1 MKIFSRYKKG
11 KKTLMNEINVTP
23 FVDVM
28 LVLLIIFM
36 ITAPLLTTGIK
47 INLPKSTANQ
57 ISEKKEPITITINKK
72 GEIYLQNNKMESK
85 KLIKKLSELKKQDKD
100 LKIYIRGDRDIN
112 YGKIMKI
119 MGEINQAGF
128 KKVALVS
135 ELIGKF
141 FKMIGS
147 VFLAI
152 IVHFFINI
160 SFFKLLNKLL
170 TKKKE

>member
-47 INLPKSTANQ
+47 INLPKSAANQ

-72 GEIYLQNNKMESK
+72 GEIYLQNKKMESK

-119 MGEINQAGF
+119 MGEINRAGF
-128 KKVALVS
+128 KKVALVT
-135 ELIGKF
+135 E
-141 FKMIGS
+141 
-147 VFLAI
+147 
-152 IVHFFINI
+152 IN
-160 SFFKLLNKLL
+160 
-170 TKKKE
+170 

>member
-1 MKIFSRYKKG
+1 MAFKLNRSKNEP
-11 KKTLMNEINVTP
+11 MSEINVTP

-47 INLPKSTANQ
+47 VNLPKSTANQ

-72 GEIYLQNNKMESK
+72 GDIYLQNKKMDTK
-85 KLIKKLSELKKQDKD
+85 KLINKLSELKKQDKD

-119 MGEINQAGF
+119 MGEINRAGF
-128 KKVALVS
+128 KKVALVT
-135 ELIGKF
+135 E
-141 FKMIGS
+141 
-147 VFLAI
+147 
-152 IVHFFINI
+152 I
-160 SFFKLLNKLL
+160 S
-170 TKKKE
+170 

>member
-1 MKIFSRYKKG
+1 MAFKFNRSKNEP
-11 KKTLMNEINVTP
+11 MSEINVTP

-47 INLPKSTANQ
+47 INLPKSAANQ

-72 GEIYLQNNKMESK
+72 GEIYLQNKQMDSK
-85 KLIKKLSELKKQDKD
+85 KLIKKLSELKKQDQD

-119 MGEINQAGF
+119 MGEINRAGF
-128 KKVALVS
+128 KKVALVT
-135 ELIGKF
+135 E
-141 FKMIGS
+141 
-147 VFLAI
+147 
-152 IVHFFINI
+152 IN
-160 SFFKLLNKLL
+160 
-170 TKKKE
+170 

>member
-47 INLPKSTANQ
+47 INLPKSAANQ

-72 GEIYLQNNKMESK
+72 GEIYLQNKQMDSK
-85 KLIKKLSELKKQDKD
+85 KLIKKLSELKKQDQD
-100 LKIYIRGDRDIN
+100 
-112 YGKIMKI
+112 
-119 MGEINQAGF
+119 
-128 KKVALVS
+128 
-135 ELIGKF
+135 
-141 FKMIGS
+141 
-147 VFLAI
+147 
-152 IVHFFINI
+152 
-160 SFFKLLNKLL
+160 
-170 TKKKE
+170 